1 MPSPHNPRRRTAL
14 GAAAGLAAMIPLAA
28 TRSGSARAAESP
40 PTANAADERR
50 ILDVL
55 DDVYR
60 KHRYLSVPPEDGRLL
75 RVLAE
80 SIGAR
85 QVVEIGTSTGYSG
98 LWLLLALA
106 RTDGRLTTY
115 EIDPQRHALARANFG
130 RAGVLKFAS
139 LVPGDAHSEI
149 ARLKDP
155 IRSAFPRRGQGRLS
169 RLPAETA
176 RAGAS
181 RRTDRGTQHELAASR
196 SGLRQSRDHRS
207 RAGNHIPQHARR
219 RRRRDAQEASG
230 RVKKHWGS
238 GGAAG
243 NAEAERSTFR
253 FRRAPLAARRPATD
267 G

>member
-155 IRSAFPRRGQGRLS
+155 IDLLFLDADKDGYLDYLQKLRALVRPGGLIVAHNMNSPPPDPAYVKAVTTDPALETIFLNMHGAGVGVTLKKLRGG
-169 RLPAETA
+169 
-176 RAGAS
+176 
-181 RRTDRGTQHELAASR
+181 
-196 SGLRQSRDHRS
+196 
-207 RAGNHIPQHARR
+207 
-219 RRRRDAQEASG
+219 
-230 RVKKHWGS
+230 
-238 GGAAG
+238 
-243 NAEAERSTFR
+243 
-253 FRRAPLAARRPATD
+253 
-267 G
+267 